1 MKVLCVAEKP
11 SIAKAVANIL
21 GGQHVNSRETRNK
34 YTRNYDCSF
43 TFPTWGSC
51 EVTVTSVAGHLFSTD
66 FTESHAKWHSC
77 APADLFDARIVT
89 TTADKMKDVHDNIVS
104 EARRAQILMI
114 WTDCDRE
121 GEYIGWEVM
130 TAAQKSN
137 RNIQVK
143 RAQFNNLEKA

>member
-21 GGQHVNSRETRNK
+21 GGGQVRSRETSNK

-43 TFPTWGSC
+43 TFPDWGPCS
-51 EVTVTSVAGHLFSTD
+51 VTITSVAGHLFSTD
-66 FTESHAKWHSC
+66 FTAQHAKWGSC
-77 APADLFDARIVT
+77 APSDLFEANLVT
-89 TTADKMKDVHDNIVS
+89 DVPKNMKQVHDNIVS
-104 EARRAQILMI
+104 EARNSQMLMI

-130 TAAQKSN
+130 TAAQKLN
-137 RNIQVK
+137 RNIGVK
-143 RAQFNNLEKA
+143 RANFNNLEKA